1 MGHWYLVGGKLW
13 FFILRFEAKN
23 DNLSSISLIL
33 KKEGFFGS
41 EQDAL
46 NTVDTEDCWFSDIVM
61 VHSQLAYQA

>member
-1 MGHWYLVGGKLW
+1 MVGGKLW

-46 NTVDTEDCWFSDIVM
+46 NTVYTEDGWFSGIAM
-61 VHSQLAYQA
+61 VHSQLVYQAKLP